1 MPHQCLKCG
10 KSYPEGTA
18 QILKGCQECGGTK
31 FFYTKKPLD
40 DQKRKKIQKE
50 TEQNTESIMEHLLQ
64 GNLDNTQDADSRP
77 WLQVK
82 PRKVQEIMNEVAQ
95 QKKEVTQSLSQEDR
109 IESIS
114 VKDLGEYDINIKK
127 LLQEES
133 VIVQKDGSYLIH
145 LPSVFK
151 EARKKK

>member
-50 TEQNTESIMEHLLQ
+50 TEQNTESMIEHPLQ
-64 GNLDNTQDADSRP
+64 GNLR
-77 WLQVK
+77 
-82 PRKVQEIMNEVAQ
+82 
-95 QKKEVTQSLSQEDR
+95 
-109 IESIS
+109 
-114 VKDLGEYDINIKK
+114 
-127 LLQEES
+127 
-133 VIVQKDGSYLIH
+133 DGS
-145 LPSVFK
+145 
-151 EARKKK
+151 

>member
-10 KSYPEGTA
+10 KTYPEGTA
-18 QILKGCQECGGTK
+18 QILKGCPDCGGTK

-40 DQKRKKIQKE
+40 DQKRRKIQKE
-50 TEQNTESIMEHLLQ
+50 TEKNTESIMEQLLQ
-64 GNLDNTQDADSRP
+64 GTIDDAQDVDSRP
-77 WLQVK
+77 WIQVK
-82 PRKVQEIMNEVAQ
+82 PRKVQEIIDEVAQ
-95 QKKEVTQSLSQEDR
+95 QKKEISQSISEEER

-114 VKDLGEYDINIKK
+114 IKDLGEYDINIKK

-145 LPSVFK
+145 LPSIFK
-151 EARKKK
+151 ETRKKK